1 MRTSHPVIKFKLMT
15 SKTGKDGFAPI
26 FLYVQF
32 HGRAVMSTGQRC
44 RPDRF
49 SAGMCTDP
57 AVRLALEAMRNRV
70 ERARLLLDLSGDAYD
85 ARALLARAFP
95 PEPVQQDVKRSY
107 RSLMEA
113 ALSRRQ
119 SAPKTRQLHEY
130 AYGVMCAF
138 MKRKDFSVEDL
149 DEAAVSRWIRS
160 VQGKWRPLSIKSVL
174 SKVNDMWNEFIRQ
187 GGSSKNYPF
196 NSIRISSFKGDKEKQ
211 VLDEGQVKALFRY
224 FDSIYDEGAMR
235 DRNSRVYALGAYLFG
250 YMSFGL
256 ALVDILKLKADAVV
270 EDEGGWTVSGVCRSK
285 TAVPVPIYI
294 IRCPFTEKIMPLLVD
309 SSCLRDGYLFPGIQ
323 NDRGLLLCDTP
334 ERITAQVSNMV
345 RIVNRNL
352 KHIWREVNRLY
363 GVGIPETYTFYSMRS
378 SAASVYLH
386 QQGANI
392 YSLAHL
398 MGRGITGIETYVQSI
413 LSTEELMAERRKLLS
428 PGTYFGRV

>member
-1 MRTSHPVIKFKLMT
+1 MIKFKLMT

-57 AVRLALEAMRNRV
+57 AVRLALDAMRNRV

-95 PEPVQQDVKRSY
+95 PEPVQQDAKRSY

-149 DEAAVSRWIRS
+149 DEAVISRWIRS
-160 VQGKWRPLSIKSVL
+160 VEGKWRPLSTKSVL
-174 SKVNDMWNEFIRQ
+174 SKLNDIWREFIKQ
-187 GGSSKNYPF
+187 GGSREKYPF
-196 NSIRISSFKGDKEKQ
+196 DRIRVSSFKSDKVKQ
-211 VLDEGQVKALFRY
+211 VLNKAQVDALFKY
-224 FDSIYDEGAMR
+224 FDSVFDSEALL
-235 DRNSRVYALGAYLFG
+235 DRNSELFALGTYLFG
-250 YMSFGL
+250 FISFGL
-256 ALVDILKLKADAVV
+256 ALVDTLKLKASAVV
-270 EDEGGWTVSGVCRSK
+270 EDETGWRVDNVRRSK
-285 TAVPVPIYI
+285 TSTPVPLYI
-294 IRCPFTEKIMPLLVD
+294 VRSPFSEKVMPVLL
-309 SSCLRDGYLFPGIQ
+309 STAFLRDDYLWPGIQ
-323 NDRGLLLCDTP
+323 NNSCSLLSNTP
-334 ERITAQVSNMV
+334 ERITAQTTNMV

-352 KHIWREVNRLY
+352 KKVWRNVNKSHS
-363 GVGIPETYTFYSMRS
+363 VGIPESYTFYSMRS
-378 SAASVYLH
+378 SAASIYLS
-386 QQGANI
+386 QEGANI
-392 YSLAHL
+392 YTLSHL
-398 MGRGITGIETYVQSI
+398 MGRRVEGISTYIASVMSA
-413 LSTEELMAERRKLLS
+413 EELLAERRKLLS
-428 PGTYFGRV
+428 